1 MTKVSTEQVALKV
14 FSLIQQDADEGTLHL
29 DDVSTFAELQSQVDA
44 NEYVLMAMD
53 QLGGSA
59 VKEWP
64 ALNDVIAR
72 VNEMLYDGADAI
84 SAPEPVHVSVMI
96 HFTVP
101 ASYTKEDMA
110 EVLSSIWAQVE
121 DPEHLE
127 VTEPTMRV
135 VTGEE
140 W

>member
-1 MTKVSTEQVALKV
+1 MTKVSTNRMAEKVYALIIRDASDGTI
-14 FSLIQQDADEGTLHL
+14 SLDG
-29 DDVSTFAELQSQVDA
+29 VSTFDELQSQVDA
-44 NEYVLMAMD
+44 NEYILEAAES
-53 QLGGSA
+53 LGMPSTDLPLNNA
-59 VKEWP
+59 VIEHVDELL
-64 ALNDVIAR
+64 AA
-72 VNEMLYDGADAI
+72 AQ
-84 SAPEPVHVSVMI
+84 APEPVHVSVMI